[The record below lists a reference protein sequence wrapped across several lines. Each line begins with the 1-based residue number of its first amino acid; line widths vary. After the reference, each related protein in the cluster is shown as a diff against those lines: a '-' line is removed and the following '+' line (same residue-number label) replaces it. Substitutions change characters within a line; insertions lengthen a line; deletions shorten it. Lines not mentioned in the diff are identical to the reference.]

1 MTCDRP
7 RALAWRV
14 CAALAALAAATP
26 AHAQEESPTRLSV
39 TVGPELDTNA
49 QRQEGQEATR
59 DGLLRGFLKLEH
71 QEPAGQAQQLSLKAL
86 AGGKLYRDT
95 RQEDALLT
103 QADVQYSLW
112 PLASWEQRWWFV
124 TARASFKDQT
134 ERGHQRDT
142 LRAQGD
148 AGLGLRLGPA
158 TLSAHAGYGA
168 FHFKPTPELSNRGP
182 TWDGGLSL
190 SWDDAWVLQANLSR
204 SRKDYQVPRFVERGG
219 AQIALDLAH
228 DRQDA
233 AWAASAGL
241 HYRGPW
247 LGSASV
253 SWLDNTSNSYGQGLV
268 RYGAALSAAV
278 PLPWE
283 VLLNGRVSLLRTA
296 FEDPIFLLDDTLSV
310 DEENRNSFLL
320 AIERPLRDEVSLSA
334 QYSLYLQEFGAEDA
348 DYGRHLFFLGL
359 TLDL

>member
-1 MTCDRP
+1 MTCERL
-7 RALAWRV
+7 RALAWGAWAV
-14 CAALAALAAATP
+14 VVPWLP
-26 AHAQEESPTRLSV
+26 SQAQAQDEGPTRLSV

-49 QRQEGQEATR
+49 QRQEGQAATR

-71 QEPAGQAQQLSLKAL
+71 QEAAGPAQQLSFKAL

-103 QADVQYSLW
+103 QADVQYNLW
-112 PLASWEQRWWFV
+112 PLTSWGQRWLFV
-124 TARASFKDQT
+124 ATRASFKDQT

-158 TLSAHAGYGA
+158 TLSGHAGYGA

-182 TWDGGLSL
+182 SWEGALAL
-190 SWDDAWVLQANLSR
+190 SWDDAWVFQANLSR
-204 SRKDYQVPRFVERGG
+204 SFKSYQVPRFVERNG
-219 AQIALDLAH
+219 AQIALDLDQ

-233 AWAASAGL
+233 AWASSASV
-241 HYRGPW
+241 HYRGSW

-253 SWLDNTSNSYGQGLV
+253 SWLDNASNSYGQGLV
-268 RYGAALSAAV
+268 RYGAALSATV

-310 DEENRNSFLL
+310 DEENRNTLL
-320 AIERPLRDEVSLSA
+320 LGVERPLRDEVSLSA

-348 DYGRHLFFLGL
+348 DYGRHLFFLGV